1 MRYTLYI
8 VKFGPRDHRP
18 YLIAS
23 NGKIPLNEP
32 NVRAIDLEKTWANLC
47 AAIRLDNVDCVRI
60 SAEAFR
66 KKFPQFPAN
75 SGPKPK
81 TKTTK

>member
-1 MRYTLYI
+1 MKYTLYI

-23 NGKIPLNEP
+23 NGKVILNEP
-32 NVRAIDLEKTWANLC
+32 CKRAIDIENTYANLC
-47 AAIRLDNVDCVRI
+47 AAIRLDEVEVVRI
-60 SAEAFR
+60 TVEAFR

-75 SGPKPK
+75 SGPKAKK
-81 TKTTK
+81 TKT